1 MEDSSKY
8 IEKQGHID
16 ITKDPRNEDV
26 ITSDDFTIDPTT
38 SHVIPSEEEASMQLL
53 QRGFIIPGSIVKEYN
68 SSDYAQGGPIDVS
81 EIVDDIATDVNGNPI
96 QKDLTDMFKNIGNLY
111 YGKKVFV
118 KSCHKYFY
126 LSKNGIWKELR
137 TFKDQRWIFK
147 KN

>member
-68 SSDYAQGGPIDVS
+68 SSDYAQGGPIDVAD
-81 EIVDDIATDVNGNPI
+81 VADDITINDGNPT
-96 QKDLTDMFKNIGNLY
+96 QRDLTDLFKNIGNLY

-118 KSCHKYFY
+118 KETKKYYY

-137 TFKDQRWIFK
+137 TSKDQRWIFN